1 MNEYP
6 DWVGII
12 SYLGL
17 DPITVWIEYRVFLYL
32 SLVLLA
38 LLMIGTLY
46 FFAVRIQGT
55 IANYKHSFAD
65 RIAFYRSVSEI
76 EEKYRESLIK
86 ALASEKL
93 TYAVPAIA
101 AEDVPGFKKSVGHL
115 MLTKTRLIF
124 VAAGNKIE
132 FPVDA
137 FSDANVRDGNKHM
150 ELKLILPTHK
160 PTFHMLGISR
170 DHAQEIFMKMHAFR
184 VELKQGE
191 SARNS

>member
-6 DWVGII
+6 DWVGLI

-17 DPITVWIEYRVFLYL
+17 DPITVWVEYRIFLYL
-32 SLVLLA
+32 SLVVLA
-38 LLMIGTLY
+38 LVLIGTLY

-65 RIAFYRSVSEI
+65 RIAFYRSVFDL
-76 EEKYRESLIK
+76 EEKYHEPLTN
-86 ALASEKL
+86 ALAGEKL
-93 TYAVPAIA
+93 VYAVPAIA

-124 VAAGNKIE
+124 AVNNEKIE
-132 FPVDA
+132 FPLDA
-137 FSDANVRDGNKHM
+137 FSDANVKDGNKHM

-160 PTFHMLGISR
+160 PIFHMLGISR

-184 VELKQGE
+184 LELKQD
-191 SARNS
+191 

>member
-6 DWVGII
+6 DWVGLI

-17 DPITVWIEYRVFLYL
+17 DPITVWVEYRIFLYL

-38 LLMIGTLY
+38 LALIGTLY

-55 IANYKHSFAD
+55 IANYKYSFAD
-65 RIAFYRSVSEI
+65 RIAFYRSVFDL
-76 EEKYRESLIK
+76 EEKYHEPLMN
-86 ALASEKL
+86 ALAAEKL
-93 TYAVPAIA
+93 VYAVPAIA

-115 MLTKTRLIF
+115 LLTKTRLIF
-124 VAAGNKIE
+124 VVDKDKIE
-132 FPVDA
+132 FPLDA
-137 FSDANVRDGNKHM
+137 FTDANVKDGNKHM

-160 PTFHMLGISR
+160 PIFHMLGISR

-184 VELKQGE
+184 LELKQ
-191 SARNS
+191 S

>member
-6 DWVGII
+6 DWVGLL

-17 DPITVWIEYRVFLYL
+17 DPITVWVEYRIFLYL
-32 SLVLLA
+32 SLVVLA
-38 LLMIGTLY
+38 ILIAGSLY

-65 RIAFYRSVSEI
+65 RIAFYRSVFDL
-76 EEKYRESLIK
+76 EEKYHESLTN
-86 ALASEKL
+86 ALAGEKL
-93 TYAVPAIA
+93 VYAVPAIA

-115 MLTKTRLIF
+115 MLTKTRLTF
-124 VAAGNKIE
+124 VVGADKIE
-132 FPVDA
+132 FPLDA

-150 ELKLILPTHK
+150 ELKLILSTHK
-160 PTFHMLGISR
+160 PVFHMLGISR

-184 VELKQGE
+184 LELKQG
-191 SARNS
+191 